1 MFTTTWSPNTK
12 QIGIALLLIR
22 IAAGLAFI
30 YHGAGIL
37 FGVFNGPGVDGF
49 AAHGHYPLW
58 VAYLVGLAQFCG
70 GISVLTGIV
79 ARLGALAIVPVMVG
93 AIYLVHWQHGFDS
106 TKGGMEYALTQLL
119 IALAILVAGAGP
131 YSLVTLLRPAGRP
144 IETGTGTPVTT

>member
-1 MFTTTWSPNTK
+1 MFTTTWSPNTR

-37 FGVFNGPGVDGF
+37 FGVFDGPGVNGF
-49 AAHGHYPLW
+49 AAHGHFPLW

-70 GISVLTGIV
+70 GVSVLTGIV
-79 ARLGALAIVPVMVG
+79 ARLGALAILPVMAG

-106 TKGGMEYALTQLL
+106 TKGGMEYALTQAL
-119 IALAILVAGAGP
+119 IAFAILVAGAGP
-131 YSLVTLLRPAGRP
+131 YSLITLMRPVARP
-144 IETGTGTPVTT
+144 IDADIRTPQVT